1 MWYGWPSKVLSHFS
15 QNCKSLIQRDQ
26 DMKLHRTW
34 AQGLLI
40 SEVLLITIT
49 RWSHFNWTLADFARK
64 VFFDYLIHYN
74 LLSCKY
80 FIMLFIFSHVLISSA
95 EIISSFLIL
104 HSNNQSFINPF
115 ITSVH
120 ILLSSSFITS
130 VNWIDVT
137 AVLHITT
144 YSCKIKSV
152 FCSLAIKGTK
162 SFNLFHPLLLLVIT
176 LSNLPPLSLCCVT
189 KIIKHFQETGH

>member
-1 MWYGWPSKVLSHFS
+1 
-15 QNCKSLIQRDQ
+15 
-26 DMKLHRTW
+26 
-34 AQGLLI
+34 
-40 SEVLLITIT
+40 
-49 RWSHFNWTLADFARK
+49 
-64 VFFDYLIHYN
+64 
-74 LLSCKY
+74 
-80 FIMLFIFSHVLISSA
+80 MLFIFSLVLRSSA

-162 SFNLFHPLLLLVIT
+162 FFNLFHPLLILVIT
-176 LSNLPPLSLCCVT
+176 LLTAPPLAGIASQDSKT
-189 KIIKHFQETGH
+189 FPYFQEIYHLVLYLNNPLLCLFADLNESDI